1 MSNRKQ
7 IHKGKSGGAAPLLWL
22 GPFRLRRRLPAT
34 FSNGSL
40 EYASNR
46 RLRRRPRRP
55 AVGAEQQHHDELPI
69 RTITAGRISSLVYDR
84 PTTSIL

>member
-1 MSNRKQ
+1 MSNPKQ
-7 IHKGKSGGAAPLLWL
+7 IHKGKSGGAAPLLSL

-55 AVGAEQQHHDELPI
+55 AAGAEQQHHDELPV
-69 RTITAGRISSLVYDR
+69 RTTAVGQLAYDR